1 MKLKRLLILPIAL
14 GMLASCSKDSSAP
27 VADQQALTPFSVT
40 STFAPQ
46 NRIETIT
53 QTFDEGFESGS
64 KTAYADAS
72 VALSSGSWDLN
83 LALIG
88 TSASDAKVGTKSVR
102 IETTGSIAMNF
113 DVTTGSSTVTVQHAL
128 YGSDASSTWELL
140 ASTNGGTSYTQVG
153 STITTSSTTLA
164 TATFTVNISG
174 TLRFKILKL
183 TGSGRINIDEFT
195 VNSYDTG
202 SGGGGG
208 GGTVGDNT
216 NMLLGNPSSAGTSV
230 TTNYNN
236 YLYDHTYY
244 IDSYNRDAGVP
255 NWTSWYV
262 GATTLGSAARQNDFR
277 ADTSL
282 PSGWFEVGAGDY
294 SGTGFDRGHNCP
306 SADRTLTVAANSGT
320 FLMDNMIPQSPNNNE
335 HTWAN
340 FEDYGRSLVT
350 AGNEVYVIMGT
361 YGTGGTGSGATA
373 TTIDGGKVR
382 VPAHIWKIYVVI
394 PNGNSDLSRITSTT
408 RVITID
414 TPNNNTLS
422 SDWTQFLTTPAA
434 IEAATGYTFFSALPS
449 TVRAALRLEKDSGTG
464 TI

>member
-1 MKLKRLLILPIAL
+1 MNLKRLLLIPVAVA
-14 GMLASCSKDSSAP
+14 MLASCSKDNSAP
-27 VADQQALTPFSVT
+27 APDASLTPFSTVP
-40 STFAPQ
+40 TFG

-53 QTFDEGFESGS
+53 QTFDEGFEAGT
-64 KTAYADAS
+64 KTAYADAN
-72 VALSSGSWDLN
+72 VTLTSGSWDFN

-88 TSASDAKVGTKSVR
+88 TSASDAMVGSKSVR

-113 DVTTGSSTVTVQHAL
+113 NVSTGASTVTVKHAL
-128 YGSDASSTWELL
+128 FGSDASSTWELL
-140 ASTNGGTSYTQVG
+140 MSTNSGSTYTQVG

-164 TATFTVNISG
+164 TATFNVNTNG

-183 TGSGRINIDEFT
+183 SGSGRINIDEFT
-195 VNSYDTG
+195 INSFDTG

-216 NMLLGNPSSAGTSV
+216 NMLLGNPSNAGTSV
-230 TTNYNN
+230 TSNFNN

-262 GATTLGSAARQNDFR
+262 GATTLGSTARQDDFR
-277 ADTSL
+277 ADTNL
-282 PSGWFEVGAGDY
+282 PSGWFEVGPSDY

-306 SADRTLTVAANSGT
+306 SADRTLTVAANQAT
-320 FLMDNMIPQSPNNNE
+320 FLMDNMIPQAPNNNQ

-350 AGNEVYVIMGT
+350 GSGDEVYVIMGT
-361 YGTGGTGSGATA
+361 YGTGGTGSGASA

-394 PNGNSDLSRITSTT
+394 PNGNNDLSRITATT

-414 TPNNNTLS
+414 VPNLNTVS
-422 SDWTQFLTTPAA
+422 SDWTQYLTTPAA
-434 IEAATGYTFFSALPS
+434 IEAATGYTFFSALPA
-449 TVRAALRLEKDSGTG
+449 TVRAALRVERDSGTG